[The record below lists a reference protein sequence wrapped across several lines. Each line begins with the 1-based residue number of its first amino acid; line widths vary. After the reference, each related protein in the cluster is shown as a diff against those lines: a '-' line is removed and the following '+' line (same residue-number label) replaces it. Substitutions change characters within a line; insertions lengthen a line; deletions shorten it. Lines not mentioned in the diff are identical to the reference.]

1 MRCRTS
7 SASRNSTA
15 SRSAACGSR
24 AGSPGG
30 RGTVLSDPIV
40 ALATPPG
47 RSALAVIRL
56 SGSGTFTVAGRCL
69 RPFPDTPRTV
79 TRSRLAHPTTG
90 ELIDEPLVV
99 RYAEPRSYTGEDVVE
114 VFAHGGLLVPA
125 DAVAAFV
132 AAGARLA
139 EAGEFTRRA
148 VVNGKLDL
156 LQAEATADLIDAGSP
171 AQRRRALQQLDRGL
185 SHRLEALRAELLEL
199 EALLAYD
206 IDFPEE
212 DEGPVS
218 AERVER
224 AWCVV
229 RDRLAQLLATGS
241 EGERLREGALLVI
254 AGPPNAGKSSL
265 FNALLGRERAIVTE
279 IPGTTRDAIEA
290 STVIEGFPFRLV
302 DTAGLRES
310 GDRVERLG
318 IAVSRQYLAAADLIL
333 FCEEGE
339 EVERDEFLG
348 QCAAPVIFVQTK
360 ADLADHPTARPFD
373 RLRVSVVTGEGLD
386 ALKPKLAEVA
396 FGRLLAQGD
405 VEPVVTR
412 ARHRL
417 ALERALGEVD
427 AFWAARQGGVDA
439 AAAATHLRAAVG
451 ALDDLIGVVTP
462 DDVLDRVFA
471 SFCVGK

>member
-1 MRCRTS
+1 MLT
-7 SASRNSTA
+7 
-15 SRSAACGSR
+15 
-24 AGSPGG
+24 
-30 RGTVLSDPIV
+30 DPIV

-56 SGSGTFTVAGRCL
+56 SGTGAQEIAARSL
-69 RPFPDTPRTV
+69 RPLPHTPRTLM
-79 TRSRLAHPTTG
+79 RSRLVHPATG
-90 ELIDEPLVV
+90 ELIDEPLVA
-99 RYAEPRSYTGEDVVE
+99 RYSGPSSYTGEDMVE
-114 VFAHGGLLVPA
+114 VFTHGGLLVPA

-139 EAGEFTRRA
+139 EPGEFTCRA

-218 AERVER
+218 PERVER
-224 AWCVV
+224 AWCAL
-229 RDRLAQLLATGS
+229 RDRLAQLLATAP
-241 EGERLREGALLVI
+241 EGERLRDGALLVI

-290 STVIEGFPFRLV
+290 AAVIEGFPFRLV
-302 DTAGLRES
+302 DTAGLRDSEE
-310 GDRVERLG
+310 RVERLG
-318 IAVSRQYLAAADLIL
+318 IEVSRRYLAAADLIV
-333 FCEEGE
+333 FCEPGDGGRGRGDGDD
-339 EVERDEFLG
+339 RDNFLAA
-348 QCAAPVIFVQTK
+348 CSAPVIMVRTK
-360 ADLADHPTARPFD
+360 ADLLPVPRPPSPVP
-373 RLRVSVVTGEGLD
+373 LVSALTGEGLD
-386 ALKPKLAEVA
+386 TLKRRLAEAA
-396 FGRLLAQGD
+396 FGRLLAGGD

-417 ALERALGEVD
+417 ALERALDEVD
-427 AFWAARQGGVDA
+427 GFRAARAQGVEA
-439 AAAATHLRAAVG
+439 AAAATHLRAAVT
-451 ALDDLIGVVTP
+451 ALDELIGVVTP
-462 DDVLDRVFA
+462 DDVLARVFA
-471 SFCVGK
+471 TFCVGK